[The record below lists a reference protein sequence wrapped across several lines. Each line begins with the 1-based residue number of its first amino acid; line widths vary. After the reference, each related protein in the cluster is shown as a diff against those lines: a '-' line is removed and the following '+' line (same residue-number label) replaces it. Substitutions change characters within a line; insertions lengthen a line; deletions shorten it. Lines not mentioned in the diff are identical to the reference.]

1 MAPCANP
8 IPSKVAKS
16 PLKVERKVMCA
27 DYQGC
32 LDKAVKRKWAG
43 FSCRKCRAY
52 SPIQFDSTEWLAD
65 SLACLALMYVAGFG
79 ALTLVQLIVALFS
92 ALVGSTFTSVVLL
105 GCLWKRTTREGG
117 IAGMIGGFVIAW
129 IWHFAKSPL
138 GLNPVIPGVIVS
150 GLLTIGVSLF
160 TPLPPKEALEPF
172 FKPVRT
178 SDSSPP

>member
-1 MAPCANP
+1 VRTAIVYP
-8 IPSKVAKS
+8 
-16 PLKVERKVMCA
+16 
-27 DYQGC
+27 
-32 LDKAVKRKWAG
+32 G
-43 FSCRKCRAY
+43 FSLLIGY
-52 SPIQFDSTEWLAD
+52 LASRTIKD
-65 SLACLALMYVAGFG
+65 ARDFWVVGGATIAATQMSAGLFIG
-79 ALTLVQLIVALFS
+79 TIGLTLFS

-105 GCLWKRTTREGG
+105 GCLWRRTTREGA

-150 GLLTIGVSLF
+150 GLLTIGVSLL

-172 FKPVRT
+172 FKPVRS